1 VRVLPANSRTWA
13 YWETEHQFMMLAFE
27 PDLLVRQIADTTDG
41 NPVEL
46 LPIINPA
53 DPLIQ
58 HWFNPQDRI
67 GTLVS

>member
-1 VRVLPANSRTWA
+1 
-13 YWETEHQFMMLAFE
+13 MMLAFE

-53 DPLIQ
+53 DPLIYS
-58 HWFNPQDRI
+58 I
-67 GTLVS
+67 GLTSRQNWDTGQLRRGAVILNCRPLV